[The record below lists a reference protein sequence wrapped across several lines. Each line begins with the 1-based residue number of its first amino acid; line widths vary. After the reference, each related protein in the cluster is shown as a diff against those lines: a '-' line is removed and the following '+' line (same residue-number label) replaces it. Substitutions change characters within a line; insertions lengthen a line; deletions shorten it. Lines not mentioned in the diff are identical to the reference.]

1 MAPIETISKPKDDAV
16 SKKIQDELTIHDES
30 EGARQ
35 IPEVVFID
43 NVEEVCNTSGHDPTA
58 YVGAL
63 QDLHSKFKYSEST
76 LQSQKSGV
84 RIKLPD
90 IQAAYDLVKFLVD
103 KRDASQKSVD
113 MTYQLSENIYA
124 SAEIP
129 TENNML
135 MLWLGANVMLEYTY
149 DEALELLG
157 MNLANAK
164 EQLETIKVDL
174 EFVREQIV
182 TSEVNI
188 ARCHNHGVLLRQQE
202 REAEEAKKAKDSPED
217 GDN

>member
-1 MAPIETISKPKDDAV
+1 
-16 SKKIQDELTIHDES
+16 
-30 EGARQ
+30 
-35 IPEVVFID
+35 
-43 NVEEVCNTSGHDPTA
+43 
-58 YVGAL
+58 
-63 QDLHSKFKYSEST
+63 
-76 LQSQKSGV
+76 
-84 RIKLPD
+84 
-90 IQAAYDLVKFLVD
+90 
-103 KRDASQKSVD
+103 

-157 MNLANAK
+157 TNLANAK